1 MLRLLNHLNNLV
13 VSALTGG
20 LLHLQYT
27 FAFLYYGPG
36 IDCAAGVF
44 GHRDGLAG
52 EGRLVDSDFTL
63 QHQAVQRND
72 AAGADDYGIPRLD
85 PGDGNQNFALRCA
98 QPDTVHVEGHGPGE
112 IIHRLFPGPF
122 LQQFAHFQQ
131 KHHHPGGAEI
141 SAAGRNR
148 DGQRV
153 QKLHLDGSVQEAAE
167 SPPDKRDHMPENTG
181 DPQRGREKQGA
192 GCFAKNFAHQ
202 LFLKFPVQCPA
213 AMGGH

>member
-1 MLRLLNHLNNLV
+1 MPPARTITA
-13 VSALTGG
+13 S
-20 LLHLQYT
+20 
-27 FAFLYYGPG
+27 PG
-36 IDCAAGVF
+36 WTWEMGTSTSPCAV
-44 GHRDGLAG
+44 R
-52 EGRLVDSDFTL
+52 S
-63 QHQAVQRND
+63 
-72 AAGADDYGIPRLD
+72 
-85 PGDGNQNFALRCA
+85 QNS
-98 QPDTVHVEGHGPGE
+98 VHVEGHGPGE

-181 DPQRGREKQGA
+181 DSAKGA
-192 GCFAKNFAHQ
+192 GRNRVLAALQRILPTSFSS
-202 LFLKFPVQCPA
+202 KFPVQCPA